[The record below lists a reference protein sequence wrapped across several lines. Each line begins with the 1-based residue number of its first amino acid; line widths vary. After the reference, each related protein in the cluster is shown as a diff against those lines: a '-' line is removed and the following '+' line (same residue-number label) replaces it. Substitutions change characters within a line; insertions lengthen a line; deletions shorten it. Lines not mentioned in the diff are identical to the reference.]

1 MNTSNLES
9 SRYFKT
15 SGNISYDQAHT
26 HVLEEIH
33 IYKEAYYVYAML
45 LKLNED
51 DECKPLKYVDALT
64 QGIHHGSVLCLVM
77 FGILKQQ
84 GKVMERHPIQAK
96 KLVDSNLK
104 ALESLAYE
112 EDMYALGLL
121 GFMHTHGLFVEKNIQ
136 TAMRYL
142 HKAITLDF
150 VDAFHQLGYLYQL
163 ASPYQDIHKGQSY
176 LKRALDANYAPTW
189 FAKGLQALKEKHM
202 DEAIHYLE
210 KASLLGNIHAMFT
223 LGTLFESQK
232 QHQKGFEYFL
242 KASNH
247 NHVKGMYMTGLAYQS
262 GKGVIKDENKAV
274 NYMIQAAEHDDT
286 LALFT
291 VANIELKKPNPNIEF
306 VYDYLHKAALKQ
318 HPLANHQLASMYE
331 EGKYMLKDV
340 KTALSFYERA
350 VSMQFPPSLYQAA
363 KILVDGVY
371 VTKNLPKAIQY
382 LEIAAEKKY
391 KPAMLML
398 ETLKQK
404 TDKKTYTA

>member
-1 MNTSNLES
+1 MSASTIQS
-9 SRYFKT
+9 SLYFKT
-15 SGNISYDQAHT
+15 SGNMSYNQALIL
-26 HVLEEIH
+26 VLEDIQEH
-33 IYKEAYYVYAML
+33 KEAYYVYAML
-45 LKLNED
+45 LKLQED
-51 DECKPLKYVDALT
+51 DECKPLKYLDALKE
-64 QGIHHGSVLCLVM
+64 GMNHGSILCHVM

-96 KLVDSNLK
+96 KIVDTHLK

-112 EDMYALGLL
+112 DDMYALGLL

-142 HKAITLDF
+142 HGAVKLDF
-150 VDAFHQLGYLYQL
+150 VDAFHQLGYLYQF
-163 ASPYQDIHKGQSY
+163 ASPYQDVQKGQTY
-176 LKRALDANYAPTW
+176 VKRALDANYSPTW
-189 FAKGLQALKEKHM
+189 FAKGLQGLKEKQM

-242 KASNH
+242 HAANL

-262 GKGVIKDENKAV
+262 GKGVVKDEDKAV
-274 NYMIQAAEHDDT
+274 NYMMQAAEHDDT

-291 VANIELKKPNPNIEF
+291 VANIELKKPNPNLEF

-340 KTALSFYERA
+340 ITALSFYERA
-350 VSMQFPPSLYQAA
+350 IIMQFPPSLYQAA
-363 KILVDGVY
+363 KILVEGVY
-371 VTKNLPKAIQY
+371 VPKNIPKAIQY
-382 LEIAAEKKY
+382 LEMAAEKKY
-391 KPAMLML
+391 KPAILML

-404 TDKKTYTA
+404 TEKNTYAA